1 VRQRFSHLTS
11 NFINQPKVKTMTT
24 MTISNTPTR
33 TNWTGEAV
41 LNLIA
46 EAAPP
51 AWLAALDD
59 TDLWHASR
67 PELLTLLA
75 SAPSATAA
83 GFLVGVI
90 VSRNFH

>member
-1 VRQRFSHLTS
+1 
-11 NFINQPKVKTMTT
+11 
-24 MTISNTPTR
+24 
-33 TNWTGEAV
+33 
-41 LNLIA
+41 LIA